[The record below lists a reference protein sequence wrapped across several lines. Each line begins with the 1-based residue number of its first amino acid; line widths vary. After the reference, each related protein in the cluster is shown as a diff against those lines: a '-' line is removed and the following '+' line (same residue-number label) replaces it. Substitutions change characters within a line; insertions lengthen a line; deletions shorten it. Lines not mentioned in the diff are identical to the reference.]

1 MTSSFHGFK
10 KRRAAVESGD
20 QTSFINDKLVRYL
33 SIIFDAMDQT
43 KCNCPHIQGSAKWT
57 YEPRIQSQIGS
68 FVVHGHGTYGVYWD
82 EHVNS
87 KDGNFWATCLLGVI
101 KDLKETDYKD
111 KPFPEVLYL
120 QADNAKDNKN
130 FMMSGVC
137 ELMRNMGVF
146 RKVKLS
152 FLPVGHT
159 HEDVDAS
166 FGALSKMLRNYN
178 AITQRTLSSNAYTL
192 ADFERIWKLGW
203 PSFRKLLYIKVRIL
217 RNKYCTAEAC

>member
-1 MTSSFHGFK
+1 M
-10 KRRAAVESGD
+10 KR
-20 QTSFINDKLVRYL
+20 FVRYL

-43 KCNCPHIQGSAKWT
+43 KCNCPHIQGSAKWA
-57 YEPRIQSQIGS
+57 YQEPRIQSQIGS

-82 EHVNS
+82 EHVHN
-87 KDGNFWATCLLGVI
+87 KDSNFWATCLLGI
-101 KDLKETDYKD
+101 IDELKKTDYKD

-120 QADNAKDNKN
+120 QADNARDNKN
-130 FMMSGVC
+130 FVMSGLC
-137 ELMRNMGVF
+137 ELLRNTMVF

-178 AITQRTLSSNAYTL
+178 AIKDGAKSSNAYTL
-192 ADFERIWKLGW
+192 QDFERIWKHGW
-203 PSFRKLLYIKVRIL
+203 PSLKKILYVKVCFFLTLILIK
-217 RNKYCTAEAC
+217 